1 MAKIR
6 KIKEK
11 ELIGGTSNTEVY
23 PITHARAVYDKN
35 NTPLSDT
42 LEFLNTEIVWDNSGT
57 LSNMNDFVVAGVY
70 DIKGERTRIDDN
82 LPVLNTGGGH
92 SFNAR
97 LTVLDSSISGSGK
110 DDDKCI
116 TQVLSFS
123 NRLGQGEVYIRT
135 GKGSSLDNLTFE
147 KWSTLQRNVNVGEV
161 GSLDDLK
168 DNGIYSG
175 VWKQGRIN
183 PNYLAFVCIVI
194 NDYFIGTAPR
204 RISQF
209 VYGLSKFDGSVVY
222 QSRVWDDSKDKW
234 GDWEILNKNE
244 ISSMIKSSVDNAIKG
259 VIADA
264 PKAFDTLKEIA
275 DWIANDKTGAVA
287 LANAISANTRAIN
300 TEVTRAEQAEKI
312 IDGKLDDEIKRS
324 VAADQGLLRNIDDE
338 ARRATE
344 AEEDIKSRAV
354 EADSLNFQTRAETV
368 ALDYKTIEGVG
379 DEITIPAATTESA
392 GVMSAEDKRNLSNAL
407 KTTTEGTSMV
417 EEQID
422 ITDDN
427 DKLIIRITPDGV
439 FKENTRMTQ
448 LYGLITAGSWCKADG
463 TITTSSTTSY
473 TEYNVE
479 KINNVIIKTVIRPSN
494 GIPLYVGYKDGV
506 KVKHYTPP
514 TTGLSVLPIS
524 ELVDCSDIDTIKV
537 NWIISSGAQVY
548 IPQDNTLNKINES
561 INDSVGLFI
570 GDSLMQGVGA
580 LIGYDA
586 VSYVGKY
593 LGIKTLN
600 AGIGGTTMRKDG
612 RDANLYEIVESYKNK
627 DFSKPISYIN
637 SSLSGDFKDEVLSR
651 YEVVS
656 NTPIDIISFIFINY
670 GANDWKVT
678 GTVLD
683 NDENKEDVTT
693 VLGSL
698 RYAVRTFIELNPY
711 IQILVS
717 TPGYRTA
724 EEDTPE
730 VNGISM
736 GAFCDAIE
744 KACGELH
751 IPCWNQYRHNGVNRY
766 NADLYLS
773 DGTHRTAY
781 GYAVLGKQYA
791 NFISNNLV
799 KIKI

>member
-1 MAKIR
+1 MGKINKIR
-6 KIKEK
+6 IGGIAYDISDLATQEALENEIERAEGIEEELKNEDLKIKAIA
-11 ELIGGTSNTEVY
+11 ELCKVEVDKIKTEQNNLSNKVDTKQNVL
-23 PITHARAVYDKN
+23 VSGN
-35 NTPLSDT
+35 NIKTVNGLS
-42 LEFLNTEIVWDNSGT
+42 LVGSGNIDLAT
-57 LSNMNDFVVAGVY
+57 LS
-70 DIKGERTRIDDN
+70 
-82 LPVLNTGGGH
+82 
-92 SFNAR
+92 
-97 LTVLDSSISGSGK
+97 
-110 DDDKCI
+110 
-116 TQVLSFS
+116 
-123 NRLGQGEVYIRT
+123 
-135 GKGSSLDNLTFE
+135 GSSSADAAPIA
-147 KWSTLQRNVNVGEV
+147 STLNFTTTEDSVILEGNTLGGE
-161 GSLDDLK
+161 S
-168 DNGIYSG
+168 I
-175 VWKQGRIN
+175 
-183 PNYLAFVCIVI
+183 
-194 NDYFIGTAPR
+194 
-204 RISQF
+204 
-209 VYGLSKFDGSVVY
+209 
-222 QSRVWDDSKDKW
+222 
-234 GDWEILNKNE
+234 
-244 ISSMIKSSVDNAIKG
+244 
-259 VIADA
+259 
-264 PKAFDTLKEIA
+264 
-275 DWIANDKTGAVA
+275 
-287 LANAISANTRAIN
+287 
-300 TEVTRAEQAEKI
+300 EVE
-312 IDGKLDDEIKRS
+312 
-324 VAADQGLLRNIDDE
+324 
-338 ARRATE
+338 
-344 AEEDIKSRAV
+344 
-354 EADSLNFQTRAETV
+354 
-368 ALDYKTIEGVG
+368 
-379 DEITIPAATTESA
+379 IPAATTDSA
-392 GVMSAEDKRNLSNAL
+392 GVMSAEDKRDLDNAL
-407 KTTTEGTSMV
+407 KAITEDVSVV

-422 ITDDN
+422 ITDN
-427 DKLIIRITPDGV
+427 SGKLIIRITPDGV
-439 FKENTRMTQ
+439 FEENTRMTQ
-448 LYGLITAGSWCKADG
+448 LYGVITTKSYCKADG
-463 TITTSSTTSY
+463 TITTSSTVSY

-479 KINNVIIKTVIRPSN
+479 KINNVIVKTVIRPSN
-494 GIPLYVGYKDGV
+494 SLPLYVGFKNGV

-514 TTGLSVLPIS
+514 TTGPSVLPIS

-537 NWIISSGAQVY
+537 NWIVSSGAQAY
-548 IPQDNTLNKINES
+548 IPQDSTLNEVNES

-600 AGIGGTTMRKDG
+600 AGIGGTTMRKNG

-670 GANDWKVT
+670 GANDWKAT

-781 GYAVLGKQYA
+781 GYAALGKQYA
-791 NFISNNLV
+791 NFISNNFA
-799 KIKI
+799 KIEI